1 MSYVYVDKSDKS
13 AHIIQNMSSYSQK
26 KFAVRSF
33 KGLLGIRH
41 DDPNRE
47 VLANKCLAEP
57 RRTEDNLIEFFCEEN
72 QKAYSPVDLLSLILN
87 HIIAQIKSN
96 TGKEEI
102 DYYTFTVPAYFT
114 QRQRREFEKVIEKC
128 NIRREQYCIIYEP
141 IAAAICSGIENV
153 ITSSTFLV
161 YDLGGGTFDVSIVR
175 IENDRMSVIHTD
187 GDNLIG
193 GDLFDMIVMDWVEKE
208 CLEQFG
214 RSILPPK
221 ESRRYSTSRSKLI
234 QNCQVWKEQVWNS
247 DGIDIYPSA
256 FNNHAFKESEDEATL
271 RITPS
276 ILEKLLEPYLKTTI
290 DVIERA
296 ISTAGLTKQDISN
309 VLLVGGSTRLPQIK
323 NLLQTYFEDAIRIR
337 ENVNPDECV
346 AIGACHFCT
355 AWHEN
360 RDQPVIKFND
370 RCITFDEVTRYDI
383 GIGGGDDS
391 YHILIPRNTPM
402 NGIRYRQRLRKSS
415 DNVEEQGI
423 HVYEGN
429 REKASDNIQVGTVK
443 WSGFPRYPAKY
454 VYFDF
459 YLSVD
464 RDGYIYADVE
474 DVRTRAK
481 YVDHKRV
488 HSPVCC

>member
-13 AHIIQNMSSYSQK
+13 AHVIQNILSHFQK
-26 KFAVRSF
+26 QFAVRSF
-33 KGLLGIRH
+33 KSLLGIRY
-41 DDPNRE
+41 DDPNI
-47 VLANKCLAEP
+47 VALASKCLAEP
-57 RRTEDNLIEFFCEEN
+57 RQAEDNLVEFFCEDN

-102 DYYTFTVPAYFT
+102 DYYTFTIPVYFT
-114 QRQRREFEKVIEKC
+114 QRQRREFEKVIESC
-128 NIRREQYCIIYEP
+128 NIRRDQYCIIYEP

-161 YDLGGGTFDVSIVR
+161 YDLGGGTFDVSLVR

-187 GDNLIG
+187 GNNLIG

-208 CLEQFG
+208 CVEQFG
-214 RSILPPK
+214 KSILPPK
-221 ESRRYSTSRSKLI
+221 GNKKYSRNRNRLI
-234 QNCQVWKEQVWNS
+234 QHCQRWKENVWNS
-247 DGIDIYPSA
+247 EGIDIYPSEY
-256 FNNHAFKESEDEATL
+256 NSYDFKESDNDVTL
-271 RITPS
+271 RFTS
-276 ILEKLLEPYLKTTI
+276 ANLEDRLRPYLKTTI
-290 DVIERA
+290 EVIDRA
-296 ISTAGLTKQDISN
+296 IATAGLTKQDISN
-309 VLLVGGSTRLPQIK
+309 VLLVGGSTRLPIIK
-323 NLLQTYFEDAIRIR
+323 QLLQDYFENAIMIR

-355 AWHEN
+355 AWYEN

-443 WSGFPRYPAKY
+443 WRGFPRYPAQY

-474 DVRTRAK
+474 DVTTKVK

-488 HSPVCC
+488 HSPV